1 MGIFCSCLITK
12 VTVFQSVVNNNNGKH
27 PLELLLSLEVYN
39 PPMGRIVIS
48 GLWVASILVS
58 CTIAAR
64 SADLRLGIISTDT
77 SHVIEFTK
85 MLNDPASPEH
95 VAGARVVAAFKG
107 GGSDMPE
114 SVRRIDRF
122 ANDLRTRW
130 TVEFVNDIAGLC
142 PKVDGLLIESVDGR
156 QHLDQVKQAVACG
169 KPLWI
174 DKPLAASLAEA
185 KEISKVTQERGIPW
199 FSASS
204 LRFGLVAAS
213 VKSPRPSGAITW
225 GSGPLGPGGLDLAWY
240 AIHSIEL
247 LYAIMGPGCEEV
259 TRTHTEASDVIV
271 GRWNDGRI
279 GEVHAQR
286 PGGEYGALVFR
297 EKGIATSPPNPDDS
311 YRPLL
316 VEIVQFFETKKPPV
330 ANKETLETIEFMDA
344 AARSL
349 KSNGAP
355 VKLH

>member
-1 MGIFCSCLITK
+1 MLSDERHGR
-12 VTVFQSVVNNNNGKH
+12 VVSIQKH
-27 PLELLLSLEVYN
+27 GSYN
-39 PPMGRIVIS
+39 PRMGRIGGTS
-48 GLWVASILVS
+48 QRVAAIFVS
-58 CTIAAR
+58 CTIGVCP
-64 SADLRLGIISTDT
+64 ADLRLGIIGTDT

-85 MLNDPASPEH
+85 MLNDPNSPEH

-114 SVRRIDRF
+114 SFQRIDRF

-130 TVEFVNDIAGLC
+130 SIEFVDKIAGLC
-142 PKVDGLLIESVDGR
+142 PKVDGILIESVDGR
-156 QHLDQVKQAVACG
+156 QHLQQVKEAAACG

-174 DKPLAASLAEA
+174 DKPVAASLSEA
-185 KEISKVTQERGIPW
+185 MEVARVAQEHGVPW

-204 LRFGLVAAS
+204 LRFSQVAAS
-213 VKSPRPSGAITW
+213 VKSPSPSGVVTW
-225 GSGPLGPGGLDLAWY
+225 GSGPLGPGELDLAWY

-259 TRTHTEASDVIV
+259 TRTHTEAVDVIV
-271 GRWNDGRI
+271 GRWHDGRI
-279 GEVHAQR
+279 GEVRAQR

-297 EKGIATSPPNPDDS
+297 DKSFVTSPPNADDS

-316 VEIVQFFETKKPPV
+316 VEIVRFFKTKKPPV
-330 ANKETLETIEFMDA
+330 SNEETLETIEFMDA
-344 AARSL
+344 ATRSL

-355 VKLH
+355 AKLH